1 MLENLK
7 ELVTE
12 GKNERTRD
20 LDQLPVREILQVMND
35 EDKKVPYAVEDV
47 LDQVADAVEIIVDSL
62 QNGGRLFYFGAGTS
76 GRLGILDASECPPTF
91 GTDPELIQGVIAGGP
106 SAMIRA
112 VEGAEDSEELGEED
126 IHKYNV
132 TGKDVVVGIA
142 ASGRT
147 PYVIGAL
154 RAAQTIGART
164 ISLSCNETA
173 LIDGGVDVSINV
185 VVGPEVVTGSTRLKA
200 GSAQKLV
207 LNMLTTATMIRLGK
221 VYGNLMVNVQ
231 ATNQK
236 LRERVKRIVMEVTGV
251 TYEEAGRLAE
261 LANGDAKAAIL
272 MKLTGS
278 NREEALQLLEQTNGR
293 IRDAITDKRCSS
305 HRCRKM

>member
-112 VEGAEDSEELGEED
+112 VEGAEDSEELGE
-126 IHKYNV
+126 
-132 TGKDVVVGIA
+132 
-142 ASGRT
+142 
-147 PYVIGAL
+147 
-154 RAAQTIGART
+154 
-164 ISLSCNETA
+164 
-173 LIDGGVDVSINV
+173 
-185 VVGPEVVTGSTRLKA
+185 
-200 GSAQKLV
+200 
-207 LNMLTTATMIRLGK
+207 
-221 VYGNLMVNVQ
+221 
-231 ATNQK
+231 
-236 LRERVKRIVMEVTGV
+236 
-251 TYEEAGRLAE
+251 
-261 LANGDAKAAIL
+261 
-272 MKLTGS
+272 
-278 NREEALQLLEQTNGR
+278 
-293 IRDAITDKRCSS
+293 
-305 HRCRKM
+305 